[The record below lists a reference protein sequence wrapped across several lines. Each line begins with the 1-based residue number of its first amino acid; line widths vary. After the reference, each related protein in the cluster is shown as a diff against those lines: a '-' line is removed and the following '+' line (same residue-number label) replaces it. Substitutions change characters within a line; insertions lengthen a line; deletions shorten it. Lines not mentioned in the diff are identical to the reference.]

1 MANYSSKAHYSG
13 SLFDLER
20 RSHCSG
26 SSVFLEKKLGWRVFL
41 SQAMAGFGSMWM
53 TGIEV
58 HAILKLLK
66 HSALSGSFDLV
77 GWE

>member
-1 MANYSSKAHYSG
+1 M
-13 SLFDLER
+13 
-20 RSHCSG
+20 
-26 SSVFLEKKLGWRVFL
+26 FLEKKLGWRVFL